1 MIRMSPHGRS
11 ARGRAADTAARPPTR
26 TKSSISVVTN
36 KTFKTSV
43 LVPAAMLL
51 MQEWVQLPY
60 PSQRALRV
68 VVPKRTTFL
77 SPLRNLG
84 SRPPTKNQWPR
95 RPKEFHAMTVAGNDQ
110 RNLTGSFT
118 GLRVLDFSTTIAG
131 PHCTRMLADM
141 GAEVIKIETE
151 EGETM
156 RTRPP
161 VRNNSSTVFGQLNVG
176 KNSLV
181 LDLKSPK
188 GLEAVRRLV
197 AAADVLVENFRPG
210 VMRRL
215 KLDHAALHE
224 VNPKLVYCSI
234 SGYGQTGPSSELP
247 AYAPVI
253 HAASGYE
260 MAHLAYQPG
269 RSRPDYCGIYH
280 ADVLTGVYAF
290 GAISAALYQR
300 TATRLGQ
307 HIDVSMLESM
317 LSLTLNETQWSQFE
331 VKPTQRPMFGPIETA
346 DGYVMVAIAS
356 EKTFQSLMKVI
367 GHPEWVSDPRFA
379 LYADRRENWGSL
391 MQGVEAWSRAV
402 TTEQCLV
409 ALNEHGVPSSA
420 YRTVAEALRDPQLAH
435 RGALATV
442 EDGGGSFKVMNLPF
456 RMSGA
461 RVCAAK
467 RVSTLGEHTRA
478 YLKETGL
485 SEDEIAAFAGKPPV
499 AARG

>member
-1 MIRMSPHGRS
+1 
-11 ARGRAADTAARPPTR
+11 
-26 TKSSISVVTN
+26 
-36 KTFKTSV
+36 
-43 LVPAAMLL
+43 
-51 MQEWVQLPY
+51 
-60 PSQRALRV
+60 
-68 VVPKRTTFL
+68 
-77 SPLRNLG
+77 
-84 SRPPTKNQWPR
+84 
-95 RPKEFHAMTVAGNDQ
+95 MTIDGNGEG
-110 RNLTGSFT
+110 NLTGTFA

-141 GAEVIKIETE
+141 GAEVIKVETDD
-151 EGETM
+151 GETM

-161 VRNNSSTVFGQLNVG
+161 VRNNCSTTFGQLNVG
-176 KNSLV
+176 KKSLV
-181 LDLKSPK
+181 LDLKSP
-188 GLEAVRRLV
+188 GGTEAVRRLV
-197 AAADVLVENFRPG
+197 ATADVLVENFRPG

-215 KLDHAALHE
+215 KLDYASLHAL
-224 VNPKLVYCSI
+224 NPKLIYCSI

-269 RSRPDYCGIYH
+269 RTRPDYCGIYH

-290 GAISAALYQR
+290 SAVASALYQR
-300 TATRLGQ
+300 TATGQGQ

-346 DGYVMVAIAS
+346 DGYVRVAIAS

-391 MQGVEAWSRAV
+391 MEGVEAWSRRV
-402 TTEQCLV
+402 TTAKCL
-409 ALNEHGVPSSA
+409 ADLNDHGVPSSA

-435 RGALATV
+435 RGALAEV

-499 AARG
+499 AAHG